1 MSQDYKKDQI
11 TAETTSDLDKSYTLP
26 DGSQITLGSERFQ
39 CPEALFQPSL
49 LGLDCGGIHQQV
61 NDCIRECGL
70 DMRRLL
76 YFNIVLSGGTMMCPG
91 FADRLELELR
101 ALVPRPIRV
110 KILAPPERK
119 FLSWIGGSILGSL
132 STFQQQWITQEMYQE
147 VGPGIVHR
155 RCANV

>member
-1 MSQDYKKDQI
+1 
-11 TAETTSDLDKSYTLP
+11 
-26 DGSQITLGSERFQ
+26 
-39 CPEALFQPSL
+39 
-49 LGLDCGGIHQQV
+49 
-61 NDCIRECGL
+61 
-70 DMRRLL
+70 
-76 YFNIVLSGGTMMCPG
+76 MCPG